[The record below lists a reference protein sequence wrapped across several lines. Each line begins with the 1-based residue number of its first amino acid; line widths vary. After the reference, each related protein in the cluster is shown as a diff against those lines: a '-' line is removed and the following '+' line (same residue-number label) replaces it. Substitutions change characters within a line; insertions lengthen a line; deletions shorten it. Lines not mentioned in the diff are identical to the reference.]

1 VSALFDLAGRERN
14 SRRRTVEEYLKFG
27 ATVLDLD
34 ENIVFY
40 ADPEPA
46 AVIEAERSAR
56 GLSDR
61 TVVCTMPFEE
71 LRTYD
76 RLARAE
82 EAARGRPIQNANPHK
97 DTPRYRLLTWA
108 KFELLARTI
117 EAPPFRMKRVAWL
130 DFGIG
135 HVAQAG
141 YWPEERPFRRMPRR
155 IRLLRLRPFDEGVIR
170 DRHEYFSFLRGL
182 VGGGLISGGRRE
194 VGWLCRRFFR
204 EVDRALADGSAPLEE
219 QVLPIIAAKRP
230 RAFEFY
236 AGDYP
241 HILDNYF
248 RPHGSA
254 DNLLFQMG
262 IFRQLGDLAGARRL
276 GAEILASRA
285 DGCFDADPTTFAALI
300 HELALASA

>member
-14 SRRRTVEEYLKFG
+14 PRRRTVEEYLKFG

-46 AVIEAERSAR
+46 AVIQSERSAR

-61 TVVCTMPFEE
+61 TVVHVVPFEE
-71 LRTYD
+71 LRTYG

-82 EAARGRPIQNANPHK
+82 EMARGRPIHNANPDK
-97 DTPRYRLLTWA
+97 DTPFYRLLTWA

-117 EAPPFRMKRVAWL
+117 DAPPFRLERVAWL

-135 HVAQAG
+135 HIAQAG
-141 YWPEERPFRRMPRR
+141 YWPAERPFRRLSKR
-155 IRLLRLRPFDEGVIR
+155 IRLLRLRPFDHGVIS
-170 DRHEYFSFLRGL
+170 DRHEYFSYHRGL
-182 VGGGLISGGRRE
+182 VGCGLIGGGRRE
-194 VGWLCRRFFR
+194 VASLCRWFFQ
-204 EVDRALADGSAPLEE
+204 EVDHALADGCAPMEE
-219 QVLPIIAAKRP
+219 QILPIIALKRP

-241 HILDNYF
+241 HVLDNYF

-254 DNLLFQMG
+254 ENLLFQME
-262 IFRQLGDLAGARRL
+262 IFRQLGDLAAVRRL

-285 DGCFDADPTTFAALI
+285 EGCFDADSSTFAALT